1 LVKSSNIQ
9 KICFYFC
16 HVLQTMENLNLMNI
30 NTNETTKTEA
40 QTTLVMCEEL
50 RKLNKIDSII
60 PQPLLNMYVDKS
72 LKYCLVY

>member
-1 LVKSSNIQ
+1 
-9 KICFYFC
+9 
-16 HVLQTMENLNLMNI
+16 MENLNLMNL

-60 PQPLLNMYVDKS
+60 PQPLLNMYVDTF
-72 LKYCLVY
+72 LKYCLAY